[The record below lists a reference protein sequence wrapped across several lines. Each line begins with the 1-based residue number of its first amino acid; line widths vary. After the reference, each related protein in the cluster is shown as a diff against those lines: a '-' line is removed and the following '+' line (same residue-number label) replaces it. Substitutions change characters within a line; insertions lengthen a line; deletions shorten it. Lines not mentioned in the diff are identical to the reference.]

1 MKVYADHASTTP
13 VDNRVFDSMKP
24 YFHEKFYNA
33 SSLYPDGKKVS
44 REIALA
50 RNNVASLLNC
60 QDEEIIFTS
69 GGTEAD
75 NLAIKGTAWALR
87 EKGKHLITTQIEH
100 HAVLSS
106 FEWLETQGFEVTYLP
121 VDNKFKISLDDFKK
135 AIRKDTVMASVMYA
149 NNEVGSFQPIKEISY
164 LTKEKGIIFHI
175 DAVQA
180 IGTEKIDTK
189 ELDVDLIT
197 ISSHKIYGPKGAG
210 ALYVRK
216 GTPLTP
222 LLHGGQQ
229 ENHIRGG
236 TEAVSN
242 IIGFGKA
249 VELLKDEGENRK
261 KHLQYLRAILIDQLG
276 QIDDWILNGDTNYS
290 VPGTLNISIKGVDG
304 QSLLFMLS
312 QMGIM
317 VSMGSACNS
326 KIIEPSHVIKAGK
339 VPEEYSRGTIR
350 ISLGKDNTIEEVKY
364 IADNLCKLVY
374 SLRRI
379 EF

>member
-24 YFHEKFYNA
+24 YFDKKFYNA
-33 SSLYPDGKKVS
+33 SSLYSDGKDVS
-44 REIALA
+44 QGIAQA
-50 RNNVASLLNC
+50 RNNIALLLNC

-69 GGTEAD
+69 GGTESD
-75 NLAIKGTAWALR
+75 NLAIKGTAWALK
-87 EKGKHLITTQIEH
+87 EKGRHLITTKIEH

-121 VDNKFKISLDDFKK
+121 VDNEFKISLSDFEK
-135 AIRKDTVMASVMYA
+135 AIRKDTIMASIMYA
-149 NNEVGSFQPIKEISY
+149 NNEVGSIQPIKEIAY
-164 LTKEKGIIFHI
+164 IAKGKGIIFHT

-180 IGTEKIDTK
+180 IGTEQIDVK
-189 ELDVDLIT
+189 ELGADLVT

-216 GTPLTP
+216 GTPLIP

-236 TEAVSN
+236 TEAVAN

-249 VELLKDEGENRK
+249 VELLMDERENRK
-261 KHLQYLRAILIDQLG
+261 KHLQLLRSIFISNLG
-276 QIDDWILNGDTNYS
+276 QIDDWILNGATNHS

-304 QSLLFMLS
+304 QSLLYMLS
-312 QMGIM
+312 QKGIM
-317 VSMGSACNS
+317 ISMGSACNS
-326 KIIEPSHVIKAGK
+326 KTVEPSHVIRAGK
-339 VPEEYSRGTIR
+339 VPEEYGRGTIR
-350 ISLGKDNTIEEVKY
+350 ISLGKDNTVEEVKY
-364 IADNLCKLVY
+364 IVDNLCKLVHN
-374 SLRRI
+374 LRRI